1 MSDYRF
7 GGDYKLSIYPKDA
20 MDCWGEID
28 IDKVEAV
35 EIEWVDFIRKPD
47 DKSRWAKLF
56 GTPERAAR
64 TLIDSCNDDYDYGC
78 GGCPVARVNCKCG
91 DYYALLEWLRGESD
105 GE

>member
-1 MSDYRF
+1 MNAPEKLEVPVVVNDTDGNEHEVERLT
-7 GGDYKLSIYPKDA
+7 YKLERN
-20 MDCWGEID
+20 G
-28 IDKVEAV
+28 
-35 EIEWVDFIRKPD
+35 
-47 DKSRWAKLF
+47 KSRWAKLF

-91 DYYALLEWLRGESD
+91 DYYALLEWLRGE

>member
-7 GGDYKLSIYPKDA
+7 GDDYKLSIYPKEA

-47 DKSRWAKLF
+47 DKSRWFQLF
-56 GTPERAAR
+56 GTPEQAAK
-64 TLIDSCNDDYDYGC
+64 TLSPDDMSCRWCLLHDH
-78 GGCPVARVNCKCG
+78 CKDECLIEEHG
-91 DYYALLEWLRGESD
+91 KLLEWLESEGGD
-105 GE
+105 D